1 MAPLPPLRG
10 VDAPEAVRGL
20 DIGEGDI
27 RPFMCCGDLGLKSG
41 LPMGETGQDIF
52 LGIWI
57 SLEKNELISD
67 LHWQCQQPCVCVC
80 ERERLKERLKI
91 WNKEQFGDTFKKV
104 KKIEADLKKM

>member
-80 ERERLKERLKI
+80 ERERKR
-91 WNKEQFGDTFKKV
+91 KK
-104 KKIEADLKKM
+104 KRNRPCMRISFQKPRRMKRKSI

>member
-57 SLEKNELISD
+57 SLEINELISD
-67 LHWQCQQPCVCVC
+67 HHW
-80 ERERLKERLKI
+80 
-91 WNKEQFGDTFKKV
+91 
-104 KKIEADLKKM
+104 

>member
-27 RPFMCCGDLGLKSG
+27 LPFICCGDLGLKSG

-57 SLEKNELISD
+57 SLYIDKVISD
-67 LHWQCQQPCVCVC
+67 HHRQCQQPCVAVSVCV
-80 ERERLKERLKI
+80 RV
-91 WNKEQFGDTFKKV
+91 GDR
-104 KKIEADLKKM
+104 